1 MRTRVQVF
9 FLGGTIGMTGAPGE
23 GAAPRLDAAD
33 LLVGIAR
40 AETVEVVAVDF
51 LKVGSAHLR
60 FGHLL
65 DLVRAADQAVA
76 DGADGI
82 VVVQGTDSM
91 EETSYLLDLL
101 WRHDA
106 PLVVTGAMR
115 NASLPGP
122 DGPANLTAALAV
134 AASGE
139 CRGLGAM
146 VVLND
151 EVHAARHVAKRH
163 TSLPSAFESPDAG
176 PVARMLEGRPVVTT
190 RPVRR
195 RPLPVPERLDARVP
209 LLVATLDDDPQVYEA
224 LAARADGLVLAG
236 FGAGHVR
243 TEIAE
248 LVGRIATRC
257 PVVLASRVG
266 AGSVHTRTYGGP
278 GSEEDLLAKGLV
290 NAGHLHPMKARI
302 LLTVLLSCGADPA
315 RLTQVFAE
323 HGA

>member
-1 MRTRVQVF
+1 MPTRVQVF
-9 FLGGTIGMTGAPGE
+9 FLGGTIGMTGAPGQ
-23 GAAPRLDAAD
+23 GAAPTLDGAQ
-33 LLVGIAR
+33 LLGGIAWPDSI
-40 AETVEVVAVDF
+40 EVTAVDF

-65 DLVRAADQAVA
+65 DLVRATDDAVA
-76 DGADGI
+76 AGAEGI

-91 EETSYLLDLL
+91 EETAYLLDLL
-101 WRHDA
+101 WCHDA

-115 NASLPGP
+115 NPSLPGP

-134 AASGE
+134 AAATG
-139 CRGLGAM
+139 CRGLGAL

-163 TSLPSAFESPDAG
+163 TSLPSAFESPNAG
-176 PVARMLEGRPVVTT
+176 PVARMLEGHPVLVT

-195 RPLPVPERLDARVP
+195 PPLPVPAALTARVP
-209 LLVATLDDDPQVYEA
+209 LLTATLDDDPVVYEA
-224 LAARADGLVLAG
+224 VGGLADGLVLAG

-243 TEIAE
+243 TELAD
-248 LVGRIATRC
+248 LVGGLAARL

-278 GSEEDLLAKGLV
+278 GSEVDLLAKGLV
-290 NAGHLHPMKARI
+290 SAGHLNGLKAR
-302 LLTVLLSCGADPA
+302 LLLIVLLAEGADRDRIA
-315 RLTQVFAE
+315 AVFAE